1 MRTAIDTGE
10 LGVAPSSS
18 IARRLI
24 EYWYGT
30 ELPDGS
36 AGWAAAAR

>member
-1 MRTAIDTGE
+1 MRAAIDTGE

-24 EYWYGT
+24 EYWYGA
-30 ELPDGS
+30 ELPEGPNS
-36 AGWAAAAR
+36 WATPAR